1 MMVRILSILPGFVG
15 VLCVILLLGSVTGIS
30 LPEERSAIDMVPCE
44 FEDPELCLIAMTGD
58 DISPPLIFGILNI
71 DLQINWQK
79 SEDSWF
85 AVVESEAAIVCPLD
99 EETLLTDC
107 TVKDVENYIIVGG
120 SDEID
125 GEINWN
131 IKTDD
136 YRIIS
141 GGREGADVGKAI
153 AFMCNQTRPIWDFE
167 DIGDYWTRADN
178 SKISTIIAVPTTA
191 GTGSETGRASAII
204 NKETGAK
211 KIIFHPKMLPSI
223 VILDPV
229 LTLDLSPRLT
239 AATGMDALAH
249 NLEAFCAPGF
259 HPMADGIALEGINLI
274 KTSLMTAFNDGKN
287 IEARQN
293 LLAASSMGSTAFQKG
308 LGAIHSLSHPI
319 NAKFNMHHGLSN
331 AIFMPYVLTFNK
343 KFIEKRISIISKFI
357 GLENTFDSFLDWILK
372 LRKELKIPHKLS
384 ELIQINPN
392 QLEELS
398 QMALEDPSTT
408 TNPTKLTK
416 EDFRKMYQYSI
427 EGKLF

>member
-1 MMVRILSILPGFVG
+1 MKFNWNYPTTVWVGKNRIDDLPNACENLKIVNPLFVTDKDLIELPFIKNIISNLKKKFSQFNIFSNFTGNPIGENIEEG
-15 VLCVILLLGSVTGIS
+15 VEIFKKNNSDGVI
-30 LPEERSAIDMVPCE
+30 AI
-44 FEDPELCLIAMTGD
+44 G
-58 DISPPLIFGILNI
+58 
-71 DLQINWQK
+71 
-79 SEDSWF
+79 
-85 AVVESEAAIVCPLD
+85 
-99 EETLLTDC
+99 
-107 TVKDVENYIIVGG
+107 GG
-120 SDEID
+120 S
-125 GEINWN
+125 
-131 IKTDD
+131 
-136 YRIIS
+136 
-141 GGREGADVGKAI
+141 ALDVGKAV
-153 AFMCNQTRPIWDFE
+153 AFMSGQNRPIWYFE
-167 DIGDYWTRADN
+167 DIGDYWKRANGDN
-178 SKISTIIAVPTTA
+178 IAPIIAIPTTA

-204 NKETGAK
+204 NKKTGVK
-211 KIIFHPKMLPSI
+211 KIIFHPKFLPSI
-223 VILDPV
+223 VILDPI

-343 KFIEKRISIISKFI
+343 KFITKRISIISAFI
-357 GLENTFDSFLDWILK
+357 GLENTFDSFLDWIIK